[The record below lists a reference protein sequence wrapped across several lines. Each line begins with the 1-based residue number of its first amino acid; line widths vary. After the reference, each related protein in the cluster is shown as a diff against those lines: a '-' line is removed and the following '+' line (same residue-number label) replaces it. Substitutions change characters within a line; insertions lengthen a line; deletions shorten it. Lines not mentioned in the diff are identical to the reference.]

1 MEKPKLTTTDLF
13 RRIGLSIL
21 TGDATEAKAAAAD
34 VREAVAGELEKQK
47 AAAELAAAQGG
58 DDRVVVVETTGEVA
72 P

>member
-58 DDRVVVVETTGEVA
+58 DDRAVVVETTGEA
-72 P
+72 SP